1 MDNNKNQQIFKP
13 LKREKLSEEVI
24 KQIKILIS
32 EEKLNPGDRLPS
44 ERKLS
49 DYFEVGRPTIREAL
63 QKLKNIGLVET
74 KVGDGTYVKEV
85 DAESYIDSVI
95 ESIELLTI
103 TNIASFEELWEVR
116 NILEVSIAE
125 LAANNASSEE
135 IKEMESVII
144 HAENRLNNKEE
155 YSEDA
160 LEFHSLLSKS
170 THNKIIIFIFD
181 SLKKML
187 KQYFEYILEVPQ
199 ATQKSIKFHKKILKA
214 IKEKDPVKARNIMK
228 EHLEVVYKESF

>member
-1 MDNNKNQQIFKP
+1 MDNNQQIFTP
-13 LKREKLSEEVI
+13 LKREKLSEEVV

-32 EEKLNPGDRLPS
+32 EKKLNPGDRLPS
-44 ERKLS
+44 ERKLA

-74 KVGDGTYVKEV
+74 KVGDGTYIKNI

-125 LAANNASSEE
+125 LAAENASNEE
-135 IKEMESVII
+135 IEKMESVIF
-144 HAENRLNNKEE
+144 HAENILNKKEE

-187 KQYFEYILEVPQ
+187 KQYFEYILEAPQ
-199 ATQKSIKFHKKILKA
+199 ATQKSIKFHKKILNA
-214 IKEKDPVKARNIMK
+214 IKEKDPIKARNIMK